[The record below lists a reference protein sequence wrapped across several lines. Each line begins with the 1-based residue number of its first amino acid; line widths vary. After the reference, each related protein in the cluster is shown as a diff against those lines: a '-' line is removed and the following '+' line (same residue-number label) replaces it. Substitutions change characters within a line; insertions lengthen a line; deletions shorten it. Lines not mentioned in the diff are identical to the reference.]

1 MQNIDENID
10 LDALFDMLNI
20 SEAPVG
26 KDSVLPDKA
35 TLSMQNVHTH
45 QVEELSLSPLD
56 HDLFTIDLPIDQS

>member
-20 SEAPVG
+20 SDAPVG
-26 KDSVLPDKA
+26 KESVLTDNA

-45 QVEELSLSPLD
+45 EVAELSPLD